1 MSSEI
6 LLVPH
11 TVNGFGAIEHRL
23 CTTVLA
29 MLYGLVKRFD
39 NMTSNTHRCQSILT
53 MQSVARLRS
62 ASSSRGISVIEVVV
76 AMAIIGLLM
85 AIALPAIQS
94 ARQAAR
100 KTQCLSNVRQ
110 ISLAMTNYAN
120 THQSFPPSGVM
131 NGASFLVRLLPYLEQ
146 DALYSRFDFNRSMR
160 EQVPLAFR
168 RPAVFACPTDLVVGA
183 IRFRSNYSGN
193 SGWYQESTPGSARWG
208 NSFLVGPIPFITE
221 PALSFEQIPD
231 GLSSTVAISEVLPS
245 GGSDVKRAVWKEKPS
260 TPIFRRPVEVM
271 GNECL
276 AATTF
281 TFAWPR
287 ASMWTLPGFGETI
300 YDHVLS
306 PNTRSCLWVFNA
318 GSSHSSGVHSGLCDG
333 SARFISAHIDTVVW
347 RSIGTRNGGET
358 VALP

>member
-1 MSSEI
+1 M
-6 LLVPH
+6 LGVL
-11 TVNGFGAIEHRL
+11 FGLGKQFA
-23 CTTVLA
+23 
-29 MLYGLVKRFD
+29 D
-39 NMTSNTHRCQSILT
+39 MTSNTNHCQPTLT
-53 MQSVARLRS
+53 MRSVARLRS
-62 ASSSRGISVIEVVV
+62 ASRRRGISVIELVV

-94 ARQAAR
+94 ARETAR
-100 KTQCLSNVRQ
+100 KAQCLSNMRQ

-168 RPAVFACPTDLVVGA
+168 RPAVFACPTDPVVGA
-183 IRFRSNYSGN
+183 NRFRSNYSGN
-193 SGWYQESTPGSARWG
+193 SGWYQESTPGSARRG
-208 NSFLVGPIPFITE
+208 NSFLVGPIPFITQ

-245 GGSDVKRAVWKEKPS
+245 GGSDVKRAVWKETPS
-260 TPIFRRPVEVM
+260 TPIFRRPVEVK
-271 GNECL
+271 GNDCL

-306 PNTRSCLWVFNA
+306 PNTRNCLWVYNA

-333 SARFISAHIDTVVW
+333 SARFISTNIDTIVW